1 MTLSDSPYTD
11 EARARQAVVDVV
23 LELYDARL
31 ITSTG
36 GNVSVRLADGDILI
50 TPTRMHKGGLTPEV
64 LVRVA
69 PSGEPRPGQGRPSSE
84 TPLHL
89 AVYRARPDVHAV
101 VHTHAPHA
109 IMLGLLEG
117 RVPPIIADALPF
129 EHLPV
134 VYYVLPGDQAGI
146 ARIVR
151 ALDRGAAVLLK
162 HHGLLTV
169 GSDLRRAVNVTFAL
183 EEVLHILTLCR
194 IWGCT
199 DPPTLPP
206 DDAETLRRLD
216 IV

>member
-1 MTLSDSPYTD
+1 MTTASPYHD
-11 EARARQAVVDVV
+11 EAQARQAVVDVV

-36 GNVSVRLADGDILI
+36 GNVSVRLADGDVLI
-50 TPTRMHKGGLTPEV
+50 TPTRMHKGGLTPDA
-64 LVRVA
+64 LVRVS
-69 PSGEPRPGQGRPSSE
+69 PHGEPRPGQGRPSSE

-89 AVYRARPDVHAV
+89 AVYHARPDVHAV

-129 EHLPV
+129 ESLPI
-134 VYYVLPGDQAGI
+134 VYYVLPGDRAGI
-146 ARIVR
+146 ARIVQS
-151 ALDRGAAVLLK
+151 LGAHGSAVLLK

-169 GSDLRRAVNVTFAL
+169 GRDLRRAVNVTFAL

-194 IWGCT
+194 IWGCSE
-199 DPPTLPP
+199 PPTLPP
-206 DDAETLRRLD
+206 DDAATLRRLD